1 MQNVPQGV
9 LHGERRH
16 RVEEDIEDGKAE
28 AEHAG
33 GKGEH
38 QADKVMQPER
48 ANGDKGHEVQPRRE
62 DGDGGDAQPEQPA
75 ALLPA
80 HHQKQRDK
88 DLVKEIQLPDED
100 HTIDVH
106 FTFAPAM

>member
-1 MQNVPQGV
+1 MQDVPQGV
-9 LHGERRH
+9 LHGECRH
-16 RVEEDIEDGKAE
+16 RAEEDIEDGKAE

-62 DGDGGDAQPEQPA
+62 DGDGGDAQPEEAA